1 MATVHLEA
9 ISKHFGPTTAVEDVS
24 LDIADGEFLTLLGP
38 SGCGKTTTLRM
49 VAGLVEPSAGRI
61 LFDDEDVTY
70 LAPRVRNIG
79 FVFQTPALFPHLSVA
94 DNIGFGLSVKHAK
107 KDAIR
112 ARVEGDA
119 ALVGLAGY
127 GARLPSQLSG
137 GQQQRSRSPRSSR
150 PIRESALRR
159 PLSALDKNLR
169 DQLKYGILD
178 LQRRTRKT
186 AIYVTHD
193 QSEAFAIS
201 DRIVVMNAGRV
212 EQIGTQTEIYLHP
225 ATPFVAEFIGATN
238 GFSGT
243 VTGYDGDGAAARVV
257 VSSDGVTLR
266 SRHESPL
273 EVGTP
278 VIAYIRP
285 EDVEVLPADGSAD
298 GFDNVLEG
306 SIDRVIFEGPT
317 AQVRVDIGGREFR
330 ADVGGGQRL
339 ALGETKGRIRLGFDD
354 VTLVPVSGPRPAAVD
369 GLDAGEGPASLSS
382 TLPDPGD
389 RTRRGSTHD
398 RHVRPRWRPHRLEPS
413 IPLPEAVRRRGRD
426 GAVPGRGH
434 DAGMERGAGRRPA
447 VVRGG
452 RGAHGEVPRPPRPH
466 RCVPRALAGDAR
478 RGDPRHRRRSSTSSA
493 LVTSGLYA
501 LSNWSAETFPVAL
514 ERYPFLGWFDG
525 IVISGEV
532 GAAKPDVRIFQ
543 ALIDR
548 HEIEPAETVFVDD
561 NEPNVTAAA
570 AMGFIALRFHDAER
584 FARISRGSGSWR
596 ADHGLDRHQRPASQQ
611 HAGVHGRPAV
621 PHRARPDDR
630 RRRCLQPEHDA
641 TRGP

>member
-9 ISKHFGPTTAVEDVS
+9 ISKHFGATTAVDDVS

-112 ARVEGDA
+112 ARVDEML

-127 GARLPSQLSG
+127 GHRLPSQLSG
-137 GQQQRSRSPRSSR
+137 GQQQRVALARVLATDPRVLLFD
-150 PIRESALRR
+150 E

-243 VTGYDGDGAAARVV
+243 VTGHDGDGETARVV

-266 SRHESPL
+266 SRHEAPL

-285 EDVEVLPADGSAD
+285 EDVEVLATDGAAD
-298 GFDNVLEG
+298 GFANVLEG

-354 VTLVPVSGPRPAAVD
+354 VTLVPVSGPRPAAAD
-369 GLDAGEGPASLSS
+369 GLDGDEDSTRLPSAS
-382 TLPDPGD
+382 
-389 RTRRGSTHD
+389 
-398 RHVRPRWRPHRLEPS
+398 
-413 IPLPEAVRRRGRD
+413 A
-426 GAVPGRGH
+426 
-434 DAGMERGAGRRPA
+434 
-447 VVRGG
+447 
-452 RGAHGEVPRPPRPH
+452 
-466 RCVPRALAGDAR
+466 
-478 RGDPRHRRRSSTSSA
+478 
-493 LVTSGLYA
+493 
-501 LSNWSAETFPVAL
+501 
-514 ERYPFLGWFDG
+514 
-525 IVISGEV
+525 
-532 GAAKPDVRIFQ
+532 
-543 ALIDR
+543 
-548 HEIEPAETVFVDD
+548 
-561 NEPNVTAAA
+561 
-570 AMGFIALRFHDAER
+570 
-584 FARISRGSGSWR
+584 
-596 ADHGLDRHQRPASQQ
+596 
-611 HAGVHGRPAV
+611 
-621 PHRARPDDR
+621 
-630 RRRCLQPEHDA
+630 
-641 TRGP
+641 